1 MGKRE
6 ERLAVIRHIVRNTK
20 VSTQA
25 ELLRL
30 VAEAGFECT
39 QATISRDIADLGL
52 TKRTRS
58 KNYALPEEA
67 QFERVVMSAAS
78 AGNIVVVKTPA
89 GLAQGLAAIIDASA
103 FEGILG
109 SVAGDDTIMMVAQD
123 EETARQVSGYIASHS
138 IRK

>member
-6 ERLAVIRHIVRNTK
+6 ERLAAIRHIVRNAK

-30 VAEAGFECT
+30 VGEAGYECT

-52 TKRTRS
+52 EKRTRS
-58 KNYALPEEA
+58 KCYALPEET
-67 QFERVVMSAAS
+67 QFERTVVSAAC
-78 AGNIVVVKTPA
+78 AGNLVVVKTPA
-89 GLAQGLAAIIDASA
+89 GLAQGLAAVIDGAE

-109 SVAGDDTIMMVAQD
+109 SVAGDDTIMMVARD
-123 EETARQVSGYIASHS
+123 DETAIATAAYISAHR
-138 IRK
+138 IK